1 VRKPLGH
8 VVAAAMLALS
18 VAGTTSNAAAGPGW
32 RGGIGDTVVIGDTD
46 GEVDIG
52 AMGGEADTGGR
63 VLLRE

>member
-1 VRKPLGH
+1 MLPLDRDGE
-8 VVAAAMLALS
+8 A
-18 VAGTTSNAAAGPGW
+18 
-32 RGGIGDTVVIGDTD
+32 GIGDTVVIGDTD